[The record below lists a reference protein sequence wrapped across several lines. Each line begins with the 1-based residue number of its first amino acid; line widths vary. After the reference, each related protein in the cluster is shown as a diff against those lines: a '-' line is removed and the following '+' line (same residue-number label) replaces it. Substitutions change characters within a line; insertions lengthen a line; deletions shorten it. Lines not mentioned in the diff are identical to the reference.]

1 MSHTISRSA
10 ERVLSLPRH
19 DPRVD
24 VLVDERPWG
33 GFEQLCINEP
43 CTVKIIWFEPGH
55 RLSLQRH
62 EQRDELWTVLDAE
75 LTVEIGE
82 DAWSAQVGE
91 KVWIPRGT
99 LHRASNPGP
108 AAARILEVA
117 FGHFEECDIE
127 RLADDYSR

>member
-1 MSHTISRSA
+1 MSRAVSRA
-10 ERVLSLPRH
+10 EGQALSLPRH
-19 DPRVD
+19 DPRVG

-33 GFEQLCINEP
+33 RFEQLCVNEP
-43 CTVKIIWFEPGH
+43 CTVKILTVEPGH

-82 DAWSAQVGE
+82 RAWRAQPGE

-99 LHRASNPGP
+99 SHRVGNPAGRG
-108 AAARILEVA
+108 ARILEVA

>member
-1 MSHTISRSA
+1 MSQTISRSA
-10 ERVLSLPRH
+10 DRVLSLPRP

-33 GFEQLCINEP
+33 GFEQLCLNEP
-43 CTVKIIWFEPGH
+43 CTVKIISIEPGH

-75 LTVEIGE
+75 LNVEVGGH
-82 DAWSAQVGE
+82 AWSAQVGE

-99 LHRASNPGP
+99 LHRVGNRAT

-127 RLADDYSR
+127 RLADDYPR